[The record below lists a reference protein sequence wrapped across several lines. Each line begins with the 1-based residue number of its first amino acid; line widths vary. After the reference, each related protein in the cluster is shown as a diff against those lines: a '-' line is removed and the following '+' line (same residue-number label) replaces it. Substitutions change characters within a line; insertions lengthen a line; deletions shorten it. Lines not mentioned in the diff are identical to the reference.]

1 MKQACSLE
9 SMVDAVLSEMK
20 RRGNAK
26 NTIERHERAY
36 SQFYEYALTQGENS
50 YSKVLAR
57 SFLEEK
63 EKLSAYRGPRF
74 MEQYRIALNKLDDIA
89 KGQDIRLRHLENGY
103 HLKSSC
109 FDWVIPFFEERLK
122 RRLKN
127 TYDVRTRLRIL
138 SLFLSF
144 IETQNAKKLEDIS
157 INHIAAA
164 FEASTDQNH
173 FRSTIREFLS
183 FAAENGWMPTNLSCF
198 VPKIRRH
205 RGVPTVYST
214 DDIETCLA
222 SIDRTT
228 QSGKRTYAVLL
239 ICARLGLRNTDACEL
254 KFSDI
259 DWVKKTI
266 SIVQMKTGI
275 PLVLPLLPEIEDA
288 INRYIAARPQSDL
301 SFIFLRHKAPYYPL
315 RNSTLDYE
323 LRKLLEENGI
333 NTDGKKK
340 GAHTLRSSLA
350 SSLLKEGIH
359 YPVIASIPPKKTP
372 RHIFSYFSVEELRVL
387 LQMPDPRKPLE
398 RRDIVL
404 LSLLYD
410 SGARAQELCGI
421 RVGDIRF
428 SNPASVLLHGKGG
441 KSRVVPLM
449 NRPTR
454 ILQQFIAER
463 KFGTAEKDAPLFL
476 NQRGEPITPACIRN
490 VICKYISRAK
500 NIRPDLFN
508 ESSYSPHSF
517 RHSKAV
523 HLLEAGT
530 ELVYIRDFLG
540 HVSVQTT
547 EIYATVSQSMLNSVL
562 RNRSIPKVLNVDLN
576 EISHDAI
583 PDYLRKK
590 K

>member
-1 MKQACSLE
+1 M
-9 SMVDAVLSEMK
+9 
-20 RRGNAK
+20 
-26 NTIERHERAY
+26 
-36 SQFYEYALTQGENS
+36 
-50 YSKVLAR
+50 
-57 SFLEEK
+57 
-63 EKLSAYRGPRF
+63 
-74 MEQYRIALNKLDDIA
+74 
-89 KGQDIRLRHLENGY
+89 
-103 HLKSSC
+103 
-109 FDWVIPFFEERLK
+109 
-122 RRLKN
+122 
-127 TYDVRTRLRIL
+127 

-164 FEASTDQNH
+164 FEVSTDQNH

-323 LRKLLEENGI
+323 LQKLLKENGI

-359 YPVIASIPPKKTP
+359 YPVIQKALGHSSPNAT
-372 RHIFSYFSVEELRVL
+372 
-387 LQMPDPRKPLE
+387 
-398 RRDIVL
+398 
-404 LSLLYD
+404 
-410 SGARAQELCGI
+410 
-421 RVGDIRF
+421 
-428 SNPASVLLHGKGG
+428 
-441 KSRVVPLM
+441 
-449 NRPTR
+449 
-454 ILQQFIAER
+454 
-463 KFGTAEKDAPLFL
+463 
-476 NQRGEPITPACIRN
+476 
-490 VICKYISRAK
+490 KYYTKIDISRLRDCALEVPPPSGNFERLIK
-500 NIRPDLFN
+500 
-508 ESSYSPHSF
+508 ES
-517 RHSKAV
+517 
-523 HLLEAGT
+523 
-530 ELVYIRDFLG
+530 G
-540 HVSVQTT
+540 H
-547 EIYATVSQSMLNSVL
+547 A
-562 RNRSIPKVLNVDLN
+562 
-576 EISHDAI
+576 
-583 PDYLRKK
+583 
-590 K
+590 

>member
-301 SFIFLRHKAPYYPL
+301 SFIFLRHKAPYYGPQFNISAIAAGFQLNTGIAVIPTVANDVGIISVHGPL
-315 RNSTLDYE
+315 YCRD
-323 LRKLLEENGI
+323 R
-333 NTDGKKK
+333 
-340 GAHTLRSSLA
+340 
-350 SSLLKEGIH
+350 
-359 YPVIASIPPKKTP
+359 IA
-372 RHIFSYFSVEELRVL
+372 
-387 LQMPDPRKPLE
+387 
-398 RRDIVL
+398 
-404 LSLLYD
+404 
-410 SGARAQELCGI
+410 
-421 RVGDIRF
+421 
-428 SNPASVLLHGKGG
+428 
-441 KSRVVPLM
+441 VP
-449 NRPTR
+449 
-454 ILQQFIAER
+454 
-463 KFGTAEKDAPLFL
+463 
-476 NQRGEPITPACIRN
+476 
-490 VICKYISRAK
+490 Y
-500 NIRPDLFN
+500 
-508 ESSYSPHSF
+508 
-517 RHSKAV
+517 
-523 HLLEAGT
+523 
-530 ELVYIRDFLG
+530 
-540 HVSVQTT
+540 
-547 EIYATVSQSMLNSVL
+547 LNSLIENHVECL
-562 RNRSIPKVLNVDLN
+562 SECTNYFKCNFHPLHQATASLNCSHVISLQKRRSGTYRDC
-576 EISHDAI
+576 
-583 PDYLRKK
+583 RKRDC
-590 K
+590 

>member
-254 KFSDI
+254 KLSDI

-359 YPVIASIPPKKTP
+359 YPVIQKALGHSSPNAT
-372 RHIFSYFSVEELRVL
+372 
-387 LQMPDPRKPLE
+387 
-398 RRDIVL
+398 
-404 LSLLYD
+404 
-410 SGARAQELCGI
+410 
-421 RVGDIRF
+421 
-428 SNPASVLLHGKGG
+428 
-441 KSRVVPLM
+441 
-449 NRPTR
+449 
-454 ILQQFIAER
+454 
-463 KFGTAEKDAPLFL
+463 
-476 NQRGEPITPACIRN
+476 
-490 VICKYISRAK
+490 KYYTKIDISRLRDCALEVPPPSGNFERLIK
-500 NIRPDLFN
+500 
-508 ESSYSPHSF
+508 ES
-517 RHSKAV
+517 
-523 HLLEAGT
+523 
-530 ELVYIRDFLG
+530 G
-540 HVSVQTT
+540 H
-547 EIYATVSQSMLNSVL
+547 A
-562 RNRSIPKVLNVDLN
+562 
-576 EISHDAI
+576 
-583 PDYLRKK
+583 
-590 K
+590 

>member
-144 IETQNAKKLEDIS
+144 VETQNAKKLEDIS

-301 SFIFLRHKAPYYPL
+301 SFIFLRHKAPYY
-315 RNSTLDYE
+315 
-323 LRKLLEENGI
+323 
-333 NTDGKKK
+333 
-340 GAHTLRSSLA
+340 
-350 SSLLKEGIH
+350 
-359 YPVIASIPPKKTP
+359 
-372 RHIFSYFSVEELRVL
+372 
-387 LQMPDPRKPLE
+387 
-398 RRDIVL
+398 
-404 LSLLYD
+404 
-410 SGARAQELCGI
+410 
-421 RVGDIRF
+421 
-428 SNPASVLLHGKGG
+428 
-441 KSRVVPLM
+441 
-449 NRPTR
+449 
-454 ILQQFIAER
+454 
-463 KFGTAEKDAPLFL
+463 
-476 NQRGEPITPACIRN
+476 
-490 VICKYISRAK
+490 
-500 NIRPDLFN
+500 LFN

-562 RNRSIPKVLNVDLN
+562 RNRSIPKVLNVDLD

>member
-183 FAAENGWMPTNLSCF
+183 FAAENGWMPTRADAPDACAVARYLAKRLSALAE
-198 VPKIRRH
+198 IRH
-205 RGVPTVYST
+205 GQDLQST
-214 DDIETCLA
+214 DRHTHQTGPRCCEALQA
-222 SIDRTT
+222 HAAPRSR
-228 QSGKRTYAVLL
+228 LL
-239 ICARLGLRNTDACEL
+239 
-254 KFSDI
+254 
-259 DWVKKTI
+259 
-266 SIVQMKTGI
+266 
-275 PLVLPLLPEIEDA
+275 
-288 INRYIAARPQSDL
+288 
-301 SFIFLRHKAPYYPL
+301 
-315 RNSTLDYE
+315 
-323 LRKLLEENGI
+323 
-333 NTDGKKK
+333 
-340 GAHTLRSSLA
+340 
-350 SSLLKEGIH
+350 
-359 YPVIASIPPKKTP
+359 
-372 RHIFSYFSVEELRVL
+372 
-387 LQMPDPRKPLE
+387 
-398 RRDIVL
+398 
-404 LSLLYD
+404 
-410 SGARAQELCGI
+410 
-421 RVGDIRF
+421 
-428 SNPASVLLHGKGG
+428 
-441 KSRVVPLM
+441 
-449 NRPTR
+449 
-454 ILQQFIAER
+454 
-463 KFGTAEKDAPLFL
+463 
-476 NQRGEPITPACIRN
+476 
-490 VICKYISRAK
+490 
-500 NIRPDLFN
+500 
-508 ESSYSPHSF
+508 
-517 RHSKAV
+517 
-523 HLLEAGT
+523 
-530 ELVYIRDFLG
+530 
-540 HVSVQTT
+540 
-547 EIYATVSQSMLNSVL
+547 
-562 RNRSIPKVLNVDLN
+562 
-576 EISHDAI
+576 
-583 PDYLRKK
+583 
-590 K
+590 